1 MDQPKDKSDKKVKSP
16 DFHGA
21 ALIDDNGREIPITED
36 MVQHAISDLNQKE
49 PPRPK
54 EKSRP

>member
-1 MDQPKDKSDKKVKSP
+1 MEQPKDKSDKKVKSP

-36 MVQHAISDLNQKE
+36 MVQHAISDLNE